1 MLPSLDDT
9 GRRRMMR
16 ISAVACASACLL
28 APLAGRSSGGP
39 NGASGGAEVRLRPPL
54 LPAEAT
60 PAPVEVTRDPFEVGA
75 FRKIESNDAA
85 GISPLTLT
93 LPPNAGAA
101 GVPFG
106 GLPVFG
112 APTLRAIVTGASAR
126 ALIEDA
132 GTVRVVAVGDALAGS
147 QIVSI
152 GAGGVRLRS
161 GVVYRLK
168 ALVGGPHER

>member
-1 MLPSLDDT
+1 MLPSLDDI

-28 APLAGRSSGGP
+28 APLAGRPSGGP
-39 NGASGGAEVRLRPPL
+39 NGRSGGPEVRLRPPL

-60 PAPVEVTRDPFEVGA
+60 PAPVEVVRDPFEVEA
-75 FRKIESNDAA
+75 SRKNWPQDAA
-85 GISPLTLT
+85 AISPLTFT

-101 GVPFG
+101 GVPIG
-106 GLPVFG
+106 ELSDFG

-126 ALIEDA
+126 ALLEDA
-132 GTVRVVAVGDALAGS
+132 GSVRVVAVGDALAGS
-147 QIVSI
+147 QVVSI
-152 GAGGVRLRS
+152 GVGGVRLRS

-168 ALVGGPHER
+168 ALAGGAHER